1 MTYKSSKNKISMNL
15 SDKKSTE
22 KNINKSQEKFI
33 RKFAKYK
40 IEKKKNILEEEKERL
55 NNKPWNYIKIESKNV
70 METVDRNDDLPGYF
84 GKVDLSLYYYD
95 IQENK
100 KEIPDKFKIGHLS
113 QEQIY
118 KKIITIFQIIKRK

>member
-1 MTYKSSKNKISMNL
+1 M
-15 SDKKSTE
+15 
-22 KNINKSQEKFI
+22 
-33 RKFAKYK
+33 
-40 IEKKKNILEEEKERL
+40 